1 MSELNKCLLA
11 LVFMA
16 IAFLAGQMLDGPTE
30 LQAMEDVAAEV
41 QMLTGGDK

>member
-1 MSELNKCLLA
+1 MSEGNKCLLA